1 MRNTILFSS
10 LIFLTLF
17 GIACMQN
24 PSDLPEP
31 EGYDGFLELGWQ
43 AVQEGEHLDAFDYFQ
58 QAIAVDLSRAEGFL
72 GAGVACLF
80 LEDYWS
86 QGDAFFQSAIQKD
99 CGSSVVIQYQ
109 DEVQTQDTLWTVFQC
124 IDPDL
129 PQDSLDLW
137 LPMTADSG
145 EVWVGEQIYNYL
157 FVNQLSTDLQFRFTP
172 SQSNCV
178 ACVDLFNVQSGA
190 FYSVDSTA
198 SGSVSLVVPLLKLD
212 IEQGVD
218 YYTWIM
224 VDQNIVYDY
233 ASFNVP
239 DQEGQITLDAL
250 AARVMLQE
258 VRGDTGDLLQAVAST
273 AGLLQIAP
281 DYKFGNGN
289 PLREIVFDTDIVD
302 VSASAAS
309 YAFLNKKYINSWFIC
324 KQVGYGEDIDPES
337 ETFLLDLFEL
347 IAQMGW

>member
-10 LIFLTLF
+10 LIFLILF
-17 GIACMQN
+17 GVACMRN
-24 PSDLPEP
+24 PSDLPDP

-43 AVQEGEHLDAFDYFQ
+43 AVSQGEHLNAYDYFQ

-72 GAGVACLF
+72 GAGVACLY

-99 CGSSVVIQYQ
+99 CGSSLVVQYQ
-109 DEVQTQDTLWTVFQC
+109 DEAQIQDTMWTVFQC

-129 PQDSLDLW
+129 PQDSLDIW
-137 LPMTADSG
+137 LSLTTDSG

-157 FVNQLSTDLQFRFTP
+157 FVNQLSTDLQFSFSP
-172 SQSNCV
+172 SNSNAV
-178 ACVDLFNVQSGA
+178 ACADLFNVQSGA
-190 FYSVDSTA
+190 FYSGDSTV
-198 SGSVSLVVPLLKLD
+198 SGSVYLTVPLLILD
-212 IEQGVD
+212 IEQGAD
-218 YYTWIM
+218 YYTWVM
-224 VDQNIVYDY
+224 VNQNIIYDY

-258 VRGDTGDLLQAVAST
+258 IRGDTGDLLQAVASA

-281 DYKFGNGN
+281 DFKFGYGS
-289 PLREIVFDTDIVD
+289 PLRESVFGTDIVD
-302 VSASAAS
+302 ASASAAS
-309 YAFLNKKYINSWFIC
+309 YVFLNKKYIISWFIC
-324 KQVGYGEDIDPES
+324 KQVGYGLSLDPQS
-337 ETFLLDLFEL
+337 ENFLLDLLEL
-347 IAQMGW
+347 FAQMGR

>member
-1 MRNTILFSS
+1 MKNSILFSS

-17 GIACMQN
+17 GITCMRN

-43 AVQEGEHLDAFDYFQ
+43 AVSQGEHLAAFDYFQ

-72 GAGVACLF
+72 GSGVACLY
-80 LEDYWS
+80 LEDYWG

-99 CGSSVVIQYQ
+99 CGSSLVLQYQ
-109 DEVQTQDTLWTVFQC
+109 DEAQVQDTMWTVFQC

-129 PQDSLDLW
+129 PQDSLDIW
-137 LPMTADSG
+137 LPLTADSG

-157 FVNQLSTDLQFRFTP
+157 SVNQLSTELQFRFTP
-172 SQSNCV
+172 THSNVV
-178 ACVDLFNVQSGA
+178 ACTDMFNVQSGA
-190 FYSVDSTA
+190 FYSGDSTV
-198 SGSVSLVVPLLKLD
+198 SGSIYLSVPLLKLD
-212 IEQGVD
+212 IEQGAD
-218 YYTWIM
+218 YYTWVM
-224 VDQNIVYDY
+224 VNQNIIYDY
-233 ASFNVP
+233 SSFSASG
-239 DQEGQITLDAL
+239 QEGQISLDAL

-258 VRGDTGDLLQAVAST
+258 VRGDTGDLLQAVASM

-281 DYKFGNGN
+281 DFKFGNGN

-309 YAFLNKKYINSWFIC
+309 YAFLNEKYINSWFIC
-324 KQVGYGEDIDPES
+324 KQVGYGQGLDPQS
-337 ETFLLDLFEL
+337 ENFLLDLLEL
-347 IAQMGW
+347 FAQMGR